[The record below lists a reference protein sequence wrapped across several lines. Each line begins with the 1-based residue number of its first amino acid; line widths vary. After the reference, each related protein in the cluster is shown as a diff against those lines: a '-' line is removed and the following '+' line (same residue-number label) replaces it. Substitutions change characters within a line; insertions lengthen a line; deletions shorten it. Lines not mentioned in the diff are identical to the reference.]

1 MKLMEGM
8 CLLMMSNTRELQSA
22 GRQPVPLEHVHIDD
36 RFWSPSIRLVQ
47 DVVIP
52 YQYET
57 LHDRVPGVEPS
68 HAVRNFEIAAGRAEG
83 EFGGMVFQDSDVAK
97 WLEAAAY
104 SLMLRPDAE
113 LEQQTDQLIEL
124 IAAAQQPDGY
134 LNTYYTVKEPGR
146 RWTNLTDCHELYCA
160 GHMIEAATAYYH
172 ATGKR
177 RLLDVVCRFVDHI
190 ATVFGEEEGK
200 LRGYDG
206 HQEIELALVKLYQV
220 TGERRYLD
228 LSAFFINERGQQP
241 SFLVEEWKRR
251 GKISHWSNGAP
262 AGSPN
267 LAYHQAHLPV
277 REQEEAVG
285 HAVRAVYMYTA
296 MADLALHLQDESLLA
311 ACRRLWSNVTGKQ
324 MYITGGIGSTH
335 HGEAFTFD
343 YDLPNDTVYSETCAA
358 IGLIFFAQRMLQLEP
373 RGEYADVMERA
384 LMNTVIAGMA
394 QDGKHF
400 FYVNPLEVWP
410 AACRHNPGK
419 HHVKPTRPGWFGCAC
434 CPPNVARLLTSL
446 GEYVYSSSAD
456 TLYVHLYIAGETEVR
471 LAGGNSIRLEQE
483 SLLPWSGEVALTVE
497 PAQEGE
503 FTLAVRLP
511 GWSRDTGLLIN
522 GEAVELAAC
531 SRDGYAYITR
541 NWRKGD
547 RVELSLDMSVQRM
560 EAHPQVRANAG
571 KAALQRGP
579 LVYCFEEADNAAP
592 LASLTLAAQD
602 GEGGDSAAKLLPG
615 TACGLPEDAVIIEL
629 TGFRESDEGWS
640 NHLYRPSAKAR
651 QATVLRAVPYYL
663 WGNRGEGEMA
673 VWLRT

>member
-1 MKLMEGM
+1 
-8 CLLMMSNTRELQSA
+8 MSNTRELQSA
-22 GRQPVPLEHVHIDD
+22 GRQPVPLEHVHIED

-124 IAAAQQPDGY
+124 VAAAQQPDGY

-160 GHMIEAATAYYH
+160 GHMIEAATAYYR

-177 RLLDVVCRFVDHI
+177 SLLDVVCRFVDHI

-251 GKISHWSNGAP
+251 GKISHWSNGAS

-456 TLYVHLYIAGETEVR
+456 TLYVHLYIAGETEVQ

-602 GEGGDSAAKLLPG
+602 GEEADSAAKLLPG

-629 TGFRESDEGWS
+629 AGFRESDEGWS
-640 NHLYRPSAKAR
+640 SHLYRPSAKAR

>member
-1 MKLMEGM
+1 MEGM
-8 CLLMMSNTRELQSA
+8 CLLTMSNTRELQSA
-22 GRQPVPLEHVHIDD
+22 GRQPVPLEHVHIED

-124 IAAAQQPDGY
+124 VAAAQQPDGY

-160 GHMIEAATAYYH
+160 GHMIEAATAYYR

-483 SLLPWSGEVALTVE
+483 SLLPWSGEVALTIE

-602 GEGGDSAAKLLPG
+602 GEGGDFAAKLLPG

-629 TGFRESDEGWS
+629 AGFRESDEGWS